1 MSALAHWFLARGA
14 SVSGSDAKD
23 SPTLHRLAQAG
34 AVVHVGHDA
43 RHVGAVDRVV
53 YSAAIPAENP
63 ELQEARRRGL
73 PVISRAALLG
83 EVVARHAGL
92 AIAGTHGKTTTTAM
106 TAAIFLAAGRDP
118 TILLGGDWEPIG
130 GNVRVGASDL
140 CIVEACE
147 AFNSFLE
154 LRPRHAAVTNI
165 DADHLE
171 FHGDLDGVKQAFAR
185 FLAGR
190 SPDGVAVVCLD
201 DPHARVVAEQV
212 GGRVLGY
219 GIDALDA
226 DLRAFRVEVGPAAT
240 RFRVTY
246 RGTPLGAVRLA
257 VPGIHNVRNALAAIG
272 LALVM
277 EVPFDAVQAGL
288 ATFRGVGRRFERLG
302 EAGGVLVIDDYA
314 HHPTEIVATLAS
326 ARAAYP
332 GRRLWAVFQPHL
344 YSRTQQLMDEFAR
357 ALAGADRIVV
367 TEIYPA
373 REAPI
378 PGVTGEAL
386 AAATRAVVGEA
397 RVAFAPDLAAGA
409 IYLREAVGPGDLV
422 LIMGAG
428 DVRQLGE
435 TLVQSLTRGAKN

>member
-1 MSALAHWFLARGA
+1 MSALAHWFLAHGA
-14 SVSGSDAKD
+14 HVSGSDAKD

-43 RHVGAVDRVV
+43 RHLGAVDRVV

-63 ELQEARRRGL
+63 ELVEAKRRGL
-73 PVISRAALLG
+73 PLISRAALLG
-83 EVVARHAGL
+83 EVLARHVGI

-130 GNVRVGASDL
+130 GNVRVGGSDL

-154 LRPRHAAVTNI
+154 LRPHHAAVTNI

-171 FHGDLDGVKQAFAR
+171 FHGDLDGVKDAFAR
-185 FLAGR
+185 FLAARQAG
-190 SPDGVAVVCLD
+190 GVAVICLD
-201 DPHARVVAEQV
+201 DPHARAVAE
-212 GGRVLGY
+212 RAAAPLLGY
-219 GIDALDA
+219 GIDSLDA
-226 DLRAFRVEVGPAAT
+226 DLRAFRVEVGPAAS

-246 RGTPLGAVRLA
+246 RGTSLGAVRLT
-257 VPGIHNVRNALAAIG
+257 VPGLHNVRNALAAIG

-277 EVPFDAVQAGL
+277 EVPFDAVQTGL

-302 EAGGVLVIDDYA
+302 EVGGVLVIDDYA

-326 ARAAYP
+326 ARTAYP
-332 GRRLWAVFQPHL
+332 ERRLWAVFQPHL
-344 YSRTQQLMDEFAR
+344 YSRTQRLMDEFAR
-357 ALAGADRIVV
+357 ALAGADRVLV
-367 TEIYPA
+367 TEIYAA
-373 REAPI
+373 REPPI

-386 AAATRAVVGEA
+386 AEATRALAGAE
-397 RVAFAPDLAAGA
+397 RVAFAADLAAGA
-409 IYLREAVGPGDLV
+409 EYLRQAVAPGDLV
-422 LIMGAG
+422 LVMGAG
-428 DVRQLGE
+428 DVRHLGE
-435 TLVQSLTRGAKN
+435 SLVHSLTRGAKN